1 MVSNALLDTGTGSS
15 YLSAAL
21 VEQVNKCPM
30 HVDHKQIKMMLC
42 STFQKVQSY
51 TVKVAS
57 VDGTFEMTTKISKVD
72 KGVILT
78 VPNPNYEELISKN
91 HHLEVRVMDN
101 NDTKVN
107 YPFT

>member
-1 MVSNALLDTGTGSS
+1 M
-15 YLSAAL
+15 Y
-21 VEQVNKCPM
+21 
-30 HVDHKQIKMMLC
+30 VDHKQIKMMLC

-78 VPNPNYEELISKN
+78 VPNPYYEELISKN